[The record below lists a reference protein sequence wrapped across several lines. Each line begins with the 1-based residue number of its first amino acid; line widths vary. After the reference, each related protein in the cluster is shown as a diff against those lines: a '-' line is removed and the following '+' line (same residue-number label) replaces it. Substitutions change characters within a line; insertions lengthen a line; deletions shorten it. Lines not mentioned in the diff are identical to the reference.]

1 MSKYGQLIEHV
12 IIIYPIDFIGSPA
25 FPSRGYKLREKLNIL
40 YLFQGMKTLDVDKPW

>member
-12 IIIYPIDFIGSPA
+12 IIIYPIA